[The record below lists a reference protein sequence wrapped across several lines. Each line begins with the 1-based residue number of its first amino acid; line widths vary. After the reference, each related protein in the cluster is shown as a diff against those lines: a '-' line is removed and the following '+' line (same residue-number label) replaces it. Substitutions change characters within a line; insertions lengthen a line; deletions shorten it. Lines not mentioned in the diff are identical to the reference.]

1 MVYLVEALRTPF
13 GSFGGGL
20 STIKAPVLASEV
32 IKALLKKISLL
43 PEDVDEVII
52 GNVVSA
58 GVGQAPAR
66 QAAIYAGLP
75 VTIPAMTIN
84 KVCGSGLKA
93 IMLAAGSVMLGDSQI
108 VIAGGMENMSMVPYY
123 LPKARFGYR
132 MGTGEVIDGMVFDGL
147 WDPYD
152 NIHMG
157 LIAEQ
162 IAEEF
167 NITRK
172 EQDDY
177 AIRSYRLAQKAE
189 EELFKDEIIPIT
201 VKQKK
206 KEVTID
212 KDEDPFRVNFEKIP
226 SLKGAFKS
234 DGTVTAANASTISD
248 GAAIAVVAGEE
259 AVEKHNLKPLARIVA
274 YATNSMKPSQFP
286 LAPIGAIQKVVS
298 KANLTI
304 DDIGLFEINEAFAVV
319 VLAAIKQLNLDIEKV
334 NVNGGAISIGH
345 PIGASGGRLAAT
357 LAKEMQRRDVKYGV
371 ATLCIGGGEAVAVL
385 LEKV

>member
-20 STIKAPVLASEV
+20 STIKAPILASEV
-32 IKALLKKISLL
+32 IKALLKKTSLL

-66 QAAIYAGLP
+66 QASIYAGLP

-162 IAEEF
+162 IAEE
-167 NITRK
+167 
-172 EQDDY
+172 
-177 AIRSYRLAQKAE
+177 
-189 EELFKDEIIPIT
+189 
-201 VKQKK
+201 
-206 KEVTID
+206 
-212 KDEDPFRVNFEKIP
+212 
-226 SLKGAFKS
+226 
-234 DGTVTAANASTISD
+234 
-248 GAAIAVVAGEE
+248 
-259 AVEKHNLKPLARIVA
+259 
-274 YATNSMKPSQFP
+274 
-286 LAPIGAIQKVVS
+286 
-298 KANLTI
+298 
-304 DDIGLFEINEAFAVV
+304 
-319 VLAAIKQLNLDIEKV
+319 
-334 NVNGGAISIGH
+334 
-345 PIGASGGRLAAT
+345 
-357 LAKEMQRRDVKYGV
+357 
-371 ATLCIGGGEAVAVL
+371 
-385 LEKV
+385 